1 MLYGQINQDNYQLKK
16 LLTMKK
22 HFLLFAAI
30 AVALVGCKEQSE
42 LSLDNIKDVATI
54 SGYVSYSTGQ
64 YAEENNYSTEVTV
77 PAAGRT
83 VYVDIPYS
91 AYSSGATGTK
101 TFTTVVDSLGNY
113 TLSIPVPAVGVSGAS
128 LRFEEFTAEQSL
140 YQRMEEGKP
149 VFETRMCK
157 FTLEAPAGTL
167 PTTLKPEP
175 FVVAALMYD
184 REVIDMKDYTETAT
198 LTGSL
203 LLPYEESF
211 RTGKYKAA
219 ANCAF
224 EITIMDGEDYAEYL
238 TELATNPSAK
248 KPTEFTYGTT
258 TNAQGAFTVNL
269 PIKNL
274 KKGFRVVKTAAVPQ
288 GEAQFTH
295 YTNTAG
301 NTVKLSGAYV
311 IRENLSLMNVS
322 EVTSGVACN
331 IGARPMKFVPGYNNG
346 IDVAQ
351 APATWEPNL
360 AGWVFAESD
369 FNQMTATSTIR
380 GSIALARETSFGV
393 GDYATSAQTITLR
406 STSAPYNQDFVV
418 LTKADG
424 TFQLDIP
431 TAEEGVN
438 PSGTWSVYFNNPNTI
453 AFTHYTA
460 DGKQLIIKEGT
471 YVEKARIRASDA
483 AWNELGK
490 YYYTFSPVGSV
501 EDWCSNLAGW
511 VVVPN
516 YEETATVKAKMLFAV
531 ETGYCTGKRSG
542 ANLRAQLIVNYDGDN
557 YTFVAPVATDGT
569 FQVNI
574 PVKSANSTMNADNIS
589 LFDQEVDNFKHY
601 LTNKTEILE
610 GYYTKK
616 KAVETPDGAWNNKW
630 TLYYDFTPT
639 SAATDYSS
647 TLLGWMIVPEGYTTE
662 TWSSTI
668 YMPVETSFWKGNYEP
683 MARKKVQVSYT
694 MGGTTYNPVVL
705 TDANGI
711 VTCPIY
717 MQYGIETPSISIAVF
732 EDEMVHYFNPKNA
745 EATTTLQGSYST
757 RTISPAVAAWNAAR
771 NYYMQFNPAASVD
784 QTLLSWTNNIAEW
797 YVIPDQKAKAT
808 IKLYAQKA
816 IETTTSNNHEAG
828 WSNADKAKATIN
840 IYNPQTNVYT
850 TIKRQVSGR
859 NINFTFPV
867 NHAIEDGT
875 TTLKFSIS
883 LENETGNTT
892 LFNHYADPS
901 ANTITTLYG
910 NYENAGNVVSKTA
923 TAEGTTFELLES
935 AKMLFYF
942 YEGSTKKQPSGYVWN
957 VADEII

>member
-1 MLYGQINQDNYQLKK
+1 
-16 LLTMKK
+16 MKK

-30 AVALVGCKEQSE
+30 AVALVGCKKQSE

-64 YAEENNYSTEVTV
+64 YAEENNYSTEVTA

-140 YQRMEEGKP
+140 YQRMEEGQP

-167 PTTLKPEP
+167 PATLKPEP
-175 FVVAALMYD
+175 FVVTALVYD
-184 REVIDMKDYTETAT
+184 REVIDMKDYAETAT

-203 LLPYEESF
+203 LLPYEESY

-219 ANCAF
+219 ANAAF
-224 EITIMDGEDYAEYL
+224 EITIVDGEDYAEYIADP
-238 TELATNPSAK
+238 TVGA
-248 KPTEFTYGTT
+248 PTEFTYGTV

-274 KKGFRVVKTAAVPQ
+274 KKGFRVVKAAVVPQ

-295 YTNTAG
+295 YTNAAG
-301 NTVKLSGAYV
+301 NTVKLSGAYL

-322 EVTSGVACN
+322 EVTAGVACN
-331 IGARPMKFVPGYNNG
+331 IGARPLKFVPGYNNG
-346 IDVAQ
+346 IDAAQ
-351 APATWEPNL
+351 VPATWEPNL

-369 FNQMTATSTIR
+369 FNQMTATSTIS
-380 GSIALARETSFGV
+380 GSIAVARETGFGV
-393 GDYATSAQTITLR
+393 GDYTTSAQTITVR
-406 STSAPYNQDFVV
+406 GAYAPYNQGFVV

-424 TFQLDIP
+424 SFQLDIP

-438 PSGTWSVYFNNPNTI
+438 PSGTWTVSFNQPDII
-453 AFTHYTA
+453 AFSHYTKA
-460 DGKQLIIKEGT
+460 GKELVLKEGH
-471 YVEKARIRASDA
+471 YQQKARIRATDA

-490 YYYTFSPVGSV
+490 YYYTFSPIGTV

-511 VVVPN
+511 AVIPG
-516 YEETATVKAKMLFAV
+516 YEETATVKAKMLFPV

-542 ANLRAQLIVNYDGDN
+542 ANVRAQLAVNYDGT
-557 YTFVAPVATDGT
+557 YYYFVAPVATDGT

-574 PVKSANSTMNADNIS
+574 PVKSVNSTMSADNIS

-601 LTNKTEILE
+601 LSNKTEILE
-610 GYYTKK
+610 GNYTKK
-616 KAVETPDGAWNNKW
+616 KAVETPDAAWNNKW
-630 TLYYDFTPT
+630 TIYYDFTPT
-639 SAATDYSS
+639 SASTDYTSD
-647 TLLGWMIVPEGYTTE
+647 LLGWQIVPEGYTTE
-662 TWSSTI
+662 TWTSTI
-668 YMPVETSFWKGNYEP
+668 LMPVETGFWTGSYEP
-683 MARKKVQVSYT
+683 LARKKVQVTYS
-694 MGGTTYNPVVL
+694 MGGTTYRPVVL

-717 MQYGIETPSISIAVF
+717 MQYGLETPSISVAIF
-732 EDEMVHYFNPKNA
+732 EDEMVHYFNPKNSQ
-745 EATTTLQGSYST
+745 ATTTLQGSYSIRM
-757 RTISPAVAAWNAAR
+757 RTPEVAAWNADR
-771 NYYMQFNPAASVD
+771 TYYMQFNPSSSVD

-797 YVIPDQKAKAT
+797 YVIPDQKAKAS

-816 IETTTSNNHEAG
+816 IETTTSNNHEPG
-828 WSNADKAKATIN
+828 WSNADKVKATIT
-840 IYNPQTNVYT
+840 IYNPQTAT
-850 TIKRQVSGR
+850 STIIKRQVSGR
-859 NINFTFPV
+859 NISFTFPV
-867 NHAIEDGT
+867 NHEIEEST
-875 TTLKFSIS
+875 TALRFTIS
-883 LENETGNTT
+883 LESETGNTT

-901 ANTITTLYG
+901 ANTITALYG
-910 NYENAGNVVSKTA
+910 NYENAGNVYNQTV
-923 TAEGTTFELLES
+923 TAEGTSTKTFELKQS
-935 AKMLFYF
+935 AKMLFFY
-942 YEGSTKKQPSGYVWN
+942 YEGSTKKAPAGYSWTL
-957 VADEII
+957 ADEI